1 MISNINSDATKII
14 KDPNGCISIQFETLE
29 NLMNEFK
36 IEEIDLLQINIEG
49 AEYDI
54 LDNWIDNKVIN
65 KIKTLQIQF
74 HNFKEIPN
82 YVERRENI
90 RNNLLKLGFTEK
102 FNYQWVWECWTK

>member
-1 MISNINSDATKII
+1 
-14 KDPNGCISIQFETLE
+14 
-29 NLMNEFK
+29 MNEFK